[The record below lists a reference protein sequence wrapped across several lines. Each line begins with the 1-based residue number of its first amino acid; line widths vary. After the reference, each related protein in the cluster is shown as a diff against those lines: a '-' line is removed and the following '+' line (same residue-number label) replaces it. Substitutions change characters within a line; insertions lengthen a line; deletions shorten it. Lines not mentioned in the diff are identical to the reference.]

1 MESEQL
7 NSILV
12 VLSSKIPVGCIP
24 SVRARLESSN
34 VSAEEIMAL
43 TNQMTEPTV
52 AIILSIFLG
61 VLGVDR
67 FYIGDTGIGVGKLLT
82 FGGCYIWW
90 LIDIF
95 LIIDATK
102 QKNFELLS
110 RYLAIAK

>member
-12 VLSSKIPVGCIP
+12 LLSSKIPAGCIP
-24 SVRARLESSN
+24 SVRARLESSD
-34 VSAEEIMAL
+34 VSAEEIMAF
-43 TNQMTEPTV
+43 TSQMSDPTV
-52 AIILSIFLG
+52 AMILSILVG
-61 VLGVDR
+61 ILGVDR

-82 FGGCYIWW
+82 CGGCYIWW

-102 QKNFELLS
+102 QKNFERLS
-110 RYLAIAK
+110 RYLAITK

>member
-12 VLSSKIPVGCIP
+12 VLSSKIPAGCIP

>member
-7 NSILV
+7 NCILV
-12 VLSSKIPVGCIP
+12 VLSSKIPAGCIP

>member
-12 VLSSKIPVGCIP
+12 VLSSKIPAGCIP

-43 TNQMTEPTV
+43 TNQMTKPTV

>member
-12 VLSSKIPVGCIP
+12 VLSSKIPAGCIP

-61 VLGVDR
+61 ALGVDR

-102 QKNFELLS
+102 QRNFELLS

>member
-12 VLSSKIPVGCIP
+12 VLSSKIPAGCIP

-102 QKNFELLS
+102 QKNFERLS
-110 RYLAIAK
+110 HYLAIAK

>member
-7 NSILV
+7 NSIVV
-12 VLSSKIPVGCIP
+12 VLSSKIPAGCIP

>member
-12 VLSSKIPVGCIP
+12 VLSSKIPAGCIP

-67 FYIGDTGIGVGKLLT
+67 FYIGDTGLGVGKLLT
-82 FGGCYIWW
+82 CGGCYIWW

-102 QKNFELLS
+102 QRNFERLS
-110 RYLAIAK
+110 CYLAIAK

>member
-1 MESEQL
+1 M
-7 NSILV
+7 
-12 VLSSKIPVGCIP
+12 LSSKIPAGCIP

-102 QKNFELLS
+102 QRNFELLS

>member
-1 MESEQL
+1 
-7 NSILV
+7 
-12 VLSSKIPVGCIP
+12 
-24 SVRARLESSN
+24 
-34 VSAEEIMAL
+34 MAL

>member
-12 VLSSKIPVGCIP
+12 LLSSKIPAGCIP

>member
-12 VLSSKIPVGCIP
+12 LLSSKIPAGCIP
-24 SVRARLESSN
+24 SVRARLEGSN
-34 VSAEEIMAL
+34 VSAEERMAF
-43 TNQMTEPTV
+43 TNQLSEPTV

-102 QKNFELLS
+102 QKNFERLS
-110 RYLAIAK
+110 HYLAIAK

>member
-12 VLSSKIPVGCIP
+12 VLSSKIPAGCIP

-102 QKNFELLS
+102 QRNFELLS

>member
-12 VLSSKIPVGCIP
+12 VLSSKIPAGCIP

-67 FYIGDTGIGVGKLLT
+67 FYIGDTGLGVGKLLT
-82 FGGCYIWW
+82 CGGCYIWW

-102 QKNFELLS
+102 QRNF
-110 RYLAIAK
+110 

>member
-12 VLSSKIPVGCIP
+12 VLSSKIPAGCIP

-82 FGGCYIWW
+82 CGGCYIWW

-102 QKNFELLS
+102 QRNFELLS

>member
-12 VLSSKIPVGCIP
+12 VLSSKIPAGCIP

-82 FGGCYIWW
+82 FGGV
-90 LIDIF
+90 L
-95 LIIDATK
+95 
-102 QKNFELLS
+102 
-110 RYLAIAK
+110 

>member
-12 VLSSKIPVGCIP
+12 VLSSKIPAGCSP

-34 VSAEEIMAL
+34 VSAEEIMAF
-43 TNQMTEPTV
+43 TNQMSEPTV

-102 QKNFELLS
+102 QKNFERLS